1 MMKLK
6 NLFLSLMALLLVV
19 SAAAQNIRSYES
31 HGGIWFEKFETDT
44 NLFIYSSD
52 NTIYIPHQ
60 QRTFTYSYQKNSV
73 QYLFQSTGEKNW
85 KLVPI
90 NEATDSAAVTI
101 IMQIIADSATLG
113 YGSAHSG
120 ETGQSILYRSFYNK
134 FSKRLPV
141 QEYTGLVE
149 NERNIWFH
157 PPRTFLFEMLE
168 LNPFPY
174 IKFPI
179 KKNRVWRWKLTIGSQ
194 WGDARWKEWEG
205 AIVNHYKYRITNI
218 NRPVTTALGTMNCTV
233 VESRAKSRIGTT
245 QATFYFEEKL
255 GFVKYEYVN
264 IDGSSLTIELV
275 ENNVNQPT
283 R

>member
-1 MMKLK
+1 MKLK
-6 NLFLSLMALLLVV
+6 NIFLTLMAVLLLV

-120 ETGQSILYRSFYNK
+120 KTGQSILHRSFYNK

-275 ENNVNQPT
+275 EINVNQPT

>member
-1 MMKLK
+1 MERLFDLDLQLIADSVFTAVNVFFLVIVASYLFFNPVRDFLKSRQEWAIIQTKKVTASVSVLRWMPKKLSNNYCMMKLK
-6 NLFLSLMALLLVV
+6 NLFLTLVALLLVV

-120 ETGQSILYRSFYNK
+120 KTGQSILHRSFYNK
-134 FSKRLPV
+134 FSKRLP
-141 QEYTGLVE
+141 
-149 NERNIWFH
+149 
-157 PPRTFLFEMLE
+157 
-168 LNPFPY
+168 
-174 IKFPI
+174 
-179 KKNRVWRWKLTIGSQ
+179 
-194 WGDARWKEWEG
+194 
-205 AIVNHYKYRITNI
+205 ITNTLI
-218 NRPVTTALGTMNCTV
+218 NY
-233 VESRAKSRIGTT
+233 I
-245 QATFYFEEKL
+245 FY
-255 GFVKYEYVN
+255 
-264 IDGSSLTIELV
+264 S
-275 ENNVNQPT
+275 
-283 R
+283 

>member
-120 ETGQSILYRSFYNK
+120 KTGQSILHRSFYNK

-255 GFVKYEYVN
+255 GFVKYEYMN
-264 IDGSSLTIELV
+264 IDGSSLMIELV
-275 ENNVNQPT
+275 EINVNQPT

>member
-120 ETGQSILYRSFYNK
+120 KTGQSILHRSFYNK

-275 ENNVNQPT
+275 EINVNQPT

>member
-1 MMKLK
+1 MK
-6 NLFLSLMALLLVV
+6 NIFLSLMALLLVV

-120 ETGQSILYRSFYNK
+120 KTGQSILHRSFYNK

-275 ENNVNQPT
+275 EINVNQPT

>member
-1 MMKLK
+1 MKRMI
-6 NLFLSLMALLLVV
+6 LFLMAAALVV

-73 QYLFQSTGEKNW
+73 QYRFQSTGEERW
-85 KLVPI
+85 KLVPL
-90 NEATDSAAVTI
+90 NEATDSAAATI
-101 IMQIIADSATLG
+101 VMQIIADSASLG

-120 ETGQSILYRSFYNK
+120 KTGQSILQRSFYNR

-141 QEYTGLVE
+141 EEYTGLVE

-205 AIVNHYKYRITNI
+205 AIVNHYKYRITDT
-218 NRPVTTALGTMNCTV
+218 NRTIITVLGSMNCTV

-275 ENNVNQPT
+275 EINVNQPT

>member
-1 MMKLK
+1 MKRMI
-6 NLFLSLMALLLVV
+6 LFLMAAALVV
-19 SAAAQNIRSYES
+19 SAAAQNIRSYVS
-31 HGGIWFEKFETDT
+31 HGGIWFEKFEADT

-101 IMQIIADSATLG
+101 IMQIIADSTTLG

-120 ETGQSILYRSFYNK
+120 KTGQSILQRSFYNR

-141 QEYTGLVE
+141 EEYTGLVE

-264 IDGSSLTIELV
+264 IDGSTLTIELV
-275 ENNVNQPT
+275 EINANQPT

>member
-1 MMKLK
+1 MKPK
-6 NLFLSLMALLLVV
+6 NLFITLMAVLLAV

-120 ETGQSILYRSFYNK
+120 KTGQSILHRSFYNK

-275 ENNVNQPT
+275 GINVNQPT

>member
-1 MMKLK
+1 MKRIATTILS
-6 NLFLSLMALLLVV
+6 FLISTCYI
-19 SAAAQNIRSYES
+19 SSQNIINYENR
-31 HGGIWFEKFETDT
+31 GGILFEKFDTDT
-44 NLFIYSSD
+44 NLFIFSSD
-52 NTIYIPHQ
+52 NTIYVPHQ
-60 QRTFTYSYQKNSV
+60 QRTFTYSYQKESV
-73 QYLFQSTGEKNW
+73 QYLFQSTGEKRW

-101 IMQIIADSATLG
+101 IMQIIADSTTLG

-120 ETGQSILYRSFYNK
+120 KTGQSILQRSFYNR

-141 QEYTGLVE
+141 EEYTGLVE

-157 PPRTFLFEMLE
+157 PPRTFLFEILE

-174 IKFPI
+174 IRFPI
-179 KKNRVWRWKLTIGSQ
+179 KKNRTWRWKLTIGSQ
-194 WGDARWKEWEG
+194 WGDVRWKEWEG
-205 AIVNHYKYRITNI
+205 AIVNHYKYRIADTNRTI
-218 NRPVTTALGTMNCTV
+218 ITVLGSMNCTV

-264 IDGSSLTIELV
+264 IDGSTLTIDLV
-275 ENNVNQPT
+275 NVSEQ
-283 R
+283 